1 MHTQRESMLYKI
13 ILNFVSNYIENIRI
27 NINNLTFIYNIL

>member
-13 ILNFVSNYIENIRI
+13 ILNFVSNYIENIRM
-27 NINNLTFIYNIL
+27 NLTFIYNIL